1 MENETMK
8 LRKKTN
14 MEIIKENNIPL
25 AFLTNTVEEAT
36 TKAKIR
42 TTMQIISKI
51 LCGTLGPYGST
62 TIIQDKE
69 LRHFASKDGYDLMN
83 RINFDDEVAR
93 TILDMLRQVAS
104 NQVLTVGDGSTS
116 AVVVANSLFSA
127 LTDKENKELFSK
139 VAPKDIVDM
148 LNDISEIIEEALKV
162 KARPL
167 SKDLHEIETV
177 AMISTNNDAAAGKLI
192 REIYEK
198 IGEFGFISTEIT
210 KKKEKDTYEIK
221 QGIEWQRGYV
231 DSYFA
236 ANYEN
241 KKVIHD
247 EEPRVFI
254 TSDIFTYS
262 DLEVLLS
269 SVLGDV
275 CGKQK
280 AELVIIANG
289 YEEDVKKFLR
299 VNRTKHLGIKST
311 PELVFTAVD
320 IDQVTASGKNNLK
333 DLAML
338 LNCEVYDKF
347 QHNPVDYIANPARFL
362 GRAEKIVITEKTT
375 QVIGKELS
383 EEHTAKKKEII
394 TELRLQLEEK
404 MKIEEE
410 TKESDLAIYEL
421 RRRISN
427 LTDSTAIIH
436 VAGKSQTERMTRE
449 RLFEDAIF
457 ASKSAIKHGVI
468 VGGNIS
474 IPMMIDFGKK
484 DIIKI
489 LKLDYSYLP
498 VQPEFFEKFID
509 IVKDA
514 FLESY
519 KNVLN
524 NSYLTDD
531 DVDMIVD
538 KCMKEDKFYNLKLH
552 TFENFK
558 DTSVIN
564 SVQTDIEIMRSCF
577 SIIGILATSNQMI
590 TLNFSTSD
598 LIVK

>member
-299 VNRTKHLGIKST
+299 VNRTKHLGMKST